1 MKFLIDECL
10 HFSLVGFAQEEKHEA
25 YHVTWLGLAGTPDWK
40 LITRIVDQDFT
51 FVTNDARDFSKLY
64 AGIEL
69 HAGLIILV
77 PQVPPEQQVMLFD
90 AALRSL
96 AGEAHPP
103 VNEVI
108 EVRLVEGRAKISRQP
123 LPSRSD

>member
-1 MKFLIDECL
+1 LKFLIDECL
-10 HFSLVGFAQEEKHEA
+10 HFSLAGFAQVQGHEA

-40 LITRIVDQDFT
+40 LIARIIDQDFT

-64 AGIEL
+64 AGIAL

-77 PQVPPEQQVMLFD
+77 PQVPPQQQVMLFD
-90 AALRSL
+90 AALRTV
-96 AGEAHPP
+96 AGPAHPP

-108 EVRLVEGRAKISRQP
+108 EVRLTEGRARISRQP
-123 LPSRSD
+123 LSSALD